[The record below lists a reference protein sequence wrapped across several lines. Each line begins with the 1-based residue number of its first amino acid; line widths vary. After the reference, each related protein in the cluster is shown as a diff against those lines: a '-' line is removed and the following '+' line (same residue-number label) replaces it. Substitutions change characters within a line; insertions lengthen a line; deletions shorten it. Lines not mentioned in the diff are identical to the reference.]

1 MAKSVT
7 GLTNINNIQEFLA
20 NASKLVE
27 EVQNFTLS
35 FGMEISDFK
44 EEFVLFDEFS
54 TVNSGKVKTII
65 KSFQSFP
72 SNMDAL
78 SILDKFGDFKL
89 NTTGITDGLDFD
101 IVGVMVALNR
111 SIVTLTANVQTI
123 EDGSLQVI
131 SDFNGVIQAFLDLGD
146 GLSQEYLMKV
156 QDKFETL
163 KSSFNASLKAPI

>member
-1 MAKSVT
+1 
-7 GLTNINNIQEFLA
+7 
-20 NASKLVE
+20 
-27 EVQNFTLS
+27 
-35 FGMEISDFK
+35 
-44 EEFVLFDEFS
+44 
-54 TVNSGKVKTII
+54 
-65 KSFQSFP
+65 
-72 SNMDAL
+72 MDAL
-78 SILDKFGDFKL
+78 SILDKFNDFKL

-131 SDFNGVIQAFLDLGD
+131 NDFNGVIQAFLDLGD

-163 KSSFNASLKAPI
+163 KSSFNAFT